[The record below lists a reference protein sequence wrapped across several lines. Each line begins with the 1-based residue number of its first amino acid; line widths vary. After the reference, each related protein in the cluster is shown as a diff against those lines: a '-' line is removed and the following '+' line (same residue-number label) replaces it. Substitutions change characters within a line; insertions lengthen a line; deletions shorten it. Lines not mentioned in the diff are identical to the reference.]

1 MFVNE
6 NQYSSYTIKKEVKSI
21 PRPHQ
26 IKAIKDVLNG
36 FKRQDRGKL
45 IMACR
50 TGKTPTSM
58 FISESLFNKGEGRV
72 VLFVAPSLLL
82 LKQTKDDFLK
92 LSNIDFKF
100 GIVCSDG
107 TVSKSDDLDISEEEL
122 GYRGLGVAKD
132 INDIRKIL
140 RTTGRVFV
148 FSTYQSL
155 PKISKALKSKE
166 FSNFSFDIGFA
177 DEAHRT
183 ASNKKSIFS
192 TFHSNS
198 NIKIK
203 KRLYMTATP
212 RVHSTKT
219 NELAERLTYC
229 MDNEKI
235 FGKEFHVLSFKNAIK
250 NNIIRDFEIHIS
262 TLSPSSKNLSKV
274 LNSSIGIKLKN
285 KLIDGDIIS
294 FVEAT
299 EKAIEKYNIRKV
311 FVFFSRNK
319 RAKNF
324 VDAYNT
330 LYPNRNIA
338 SVSSED
344 SSKIRSQKMFD
355 FKFGK
360 TQIIANARLLCE
372 GITCGEGDMVVLC
385 DGKNSRVDI
394 AQAVSR
400 VLNKSNETNTGHIL
414 LPVNLEKGCDYEAN
428 LKNGRF
434 DAIIRTLRTM
444 QDIDESLNDEI
455 LKCIENI
462 KSNENESIDSKKK
475 ILIEYNSD
483 ELEKM
488 TIENLS
494 RVLARSANYKYS
506 KKSVE
511 RSLLKNKYKNLRA
524 WRIHNRL
531 EHDWSMKQDKKW
543 LENIIEKYIKTK
555 QLQNKTRSREE
566 VEENLKLK
574 GYSNLAS
581 WEKDNKNEYEWCLKQ
596 CRSWRNDLVS
606 RYIKNTRTFI
616 NHTKKSVED
625 NLAKKNYLNLK
636 AWQKDNRG
644 EYDWSLKQCP
654 IWREKIISKLI
665 QKTIKQVKRTKES
678 VERSLQVK
686 NYSSLTEWRRDNNA
700 EYGWALKQCPKWRC
714 KVIQKYIIQPI
725 EKREKL

>member
-1 MFVNE
+1 MFIDKG
-6 NQYSSYTIKKEVKSI
+6 QYSSYTSKKEAKST

-36 FKRQDRGKL
+36 FKSEDRGKL
-45 IMACR
+45 VMACR
-50 TGKTPTSM
+50 SGKTPTSM
-58 FISESLFNKGEGRV
+58 FISEHLFKKGEGRV

-107 TVSKSDDLDISEEEL
+107 TVGKSEDLDISEEEL

-132 INDIRKIL
+132 INDIKKIL
-140 RTTGRVFV
+140 RTPGRVFV

-183 ASNKKSIFS
+183 ASNKKSVFS
-192 TFHSNS
+192 VFHRNS
-198 NIKIK
+198 NIKIR

-212 RVHSTKT
+212 RVHSINTS
-219 NELAERLTYC
+219 ELAEKLTYC
-229 MDNEKI
+229 MDDEKI
-235 FGKEFHVLSFKNAIK
+235 FGKDFHILSFKNAIK

-262 TLSPSSKNLSKV
+262 TLSPSSKNLSKI
-274 LNSSIGIKLKN
+274 LNSSIGIKVKN
-285 KLIDGDIIS
+285 SLIDGDIIS

-299 EKAIEKYNIRKV
+299 EKAIKKYKIRKV

-324 VDAYNT
+324 VDAYNV

-338 SVSSED
+338 SVSSKD
-344 SSKIRSQKMFD
+344 NSKTRSQKMFE
-355 FKFGK
+355 FKHGK

-385 DGKNSRVDI
+385 DGKSSRVDI

-414 LPVNLEKGCDYEAN
+414 LPVNLEKGCDYEAS

-434 DAIIRTLRTM
+434 DATIRTLRTM
-444 QDIDESLNDEI
+444 QDMDESLNDEI
-455 LKCIENI
+455 LRCIEGI
-462 KSNENESIDSKKK
+462 KSDENDSIESKKR
-475 ILIEYNSD
+475 ILIDYNSD

-494 RVLARSANYKYS
+494 KVLSRSANYKYT

-511 RSLLKNKYKNLRA
+511 RNLFKNKYKNLRT
-524 WRIHNRL
+524 WRLHNRQ
-531 EHDWSMKQDKKW
+531 EHDWSMKQDKEWVKFIV
-543 LENIIEKYIKTK
+543 NKYIKTK
-555 QLQNKTRSREE
+555 QVQRIRSKKE

-574 GYSNLAS
+574 GYKNLAS

-596 CRSWRNDLVS
+596 CRNWRDS
-606 RYIKNTRTFI
+606 IISKYIKNRKI
-616 NHTKKSVED
+616 LKNHTKKSVED

-636 AWQKDNRG
+636 AWQRDNRG
-644 EYDWSLKQCP
+644 EYDWALKQCP
-654 IWREKIISKLI
+654 VWREDIISKLI
-665 QKTIKQVKRTKES
+665 QKSIKQVKRTKES
-678 VERSLQVK
+678 VERNLQIK
-686 NYSSLTEWRRDNNA
+686 NYKTLIEWRRDNNA
-700 EYGWALKQCPKWRC
+700 EYGWSLKQCKKWRD
-714 KVIQKYIIQPI
+714 KIVKKFITQTF
-725 EKREKL
+725 E